1 MVHRVRGHAARVSV
15 AHLRPPPCRLRQALQ
30 ASQEAQH
37 GLTNA
42 LTATQNPNGHT
53 RLIFHQGGAHM
64 PAALRA
70 AANLSLKQLY
80 YLVTLR
86 ETLNFTR
93 AAERCFVTQ
102 STLSGGLKELEST
115 LGVHLVERDRQT
127 VRFTPLG
134 EAVADLAHRLLS
146 EAHDLIDRCQVEQ
159 DPAQGELHLGAIPT
173 IAPFLLPGL
182 LRGLRAEMPQLRV
195 ILREEPTHVL
205 LQLVDR
211 GELDLAI
218 LALPMD
224 LGRLHSEHLF
234 SEELW
239 LVASSADAYAKLK
252 EPRLSKLDTH
262 RLLLLSEGHCLSEH
276 TLQAC
281 ERAQRGRNLP
291 VSEIE
296 ATSVATLVQ
305 MVEAG
310 LGVAL
315 LPEMAIQ
322 SRLLQGSDVIARP
335 LATPAPKRDIALVRR
350 PTQTP
355 NVVTDTVLRLAK
367 AMRPHQPTGA
377 KRSQVSRATKSAP
390 PTATGSSPAH

>member
-1 MVHRVRGHAARVSV
+1 
-15 AHLRPPPCRLRQALQ
+15 
-30 ASQEAQH
+30 
-37 GLTNA
+37 
-42 LTATQNPNGHT
+42 
-53 RLIFHQGGAHM
+53 M
-64 PAALRA
+64 PAALRS
-70 AANLSLKQLY
+70 AANLSFKQLY

-115 LGVHLVERDRQT
+115 LGVTLVERDRQN
-127 VRFTPLG
+127 VRFTALG
-134 EAVADLAHRLLS
+134 ESVADMAYRLLS
-146 EAHDLIDRCQVEQ
+146 DGQDLVTRCQTEQ
-159 DPAQGELHLGAIPT
+159 DPTQGVLHLGAIPT
-173 IAPFLLPGL
+173 IAPFLLPKL
-182 LRGLRAEMPQLRV
+182 LRDLRQSMPKLRV
-195 ILREEPTHVL
+195 ILREEPTHTL
-205 LQLVDR
+205 LQQVDR

-224 LGRLHSEHLF
+224 VGRLHTETLF

-239 LVASSADAYAKLK
+239 LVASAEDAYAKLEK
-252 EPRLSKLDTH
+252 PQLNKLDTQ

-281 ERAQRGRNLP
+281 ERAQRGRALTT
-291 VSEIE
+291 SEIE